1 MEAIKNSLPGFQMAS
16 NESSKTV
23 FLAMSVNFSIG
34 IAKSVIATITMSSAM
49 FSEAIH
55 SFVDTGNQFLLWF
68 GIKQSKKINPKIYPL
83 GRGREEYFW
92 TLVVAVLIFTIGG
105 LVSLEHGIESLSH
118 PKKLE
123 NLGISVT
130 LLVIS
135 IMLESYVL
143 KKAISELKRGQNNDK
158 GVVGLLRES
167 TDGPLIAI
175 VVEDF
180 AATLGLFIA
189 LIGTILS
196 SLTQNSIYDSISA
209 ISIGILLMVSGLFLG
224 YEMKHLITGE
234 SISEDKLKKV
244 DKVIKSNENIST
256 LLNLKILPIGSK
268 EYLALIML
276 DYEDSLSDNQI
287 VEINT
292 MLKNNIKE
300 TEPTITE
307 IYFNPQ

>member
-1 MEAIKNSLPGFQMAS
+1 MAT

-34 IAKSVIATITMSSAM
+34 IAKSIIATITMSSAM

-68 GIKQSKKINPKIYPL
+68 GIKQSKKVDARIYPL

-123 NLGISVT
+123 NLAISIT
-130 LLVIS
+130 LLIVS
-135 IMLESYVL
+135 IILESYVL
-143 KKAISELKRGQNNDK
+143 KKAITELKKGQDNK
-158 GVVGLLRES
+158 KSVVGLLKES

-189 LIGTILS
+189 LVGTILS

-209 ISIGILLMVSGLFLG
+209 ISIGVLLMVSGLFLG

-234 SISEDKLKKV
+234 SISQEKLKL
-244 DKVIKSNENIST
+244 IENIINKNKNISNVT
-256 LLNLKILPIGSK
+256 NLKILPIGSK
-268 EYLALIML
+268 QYLALVKL
-276 DYEDSLSDNQI
+276 DYKDSLDDVDI

-292 MLKNNIKE
+292 ALKIEIVE
-300 TEPTITE
+300 TESTITE

>member
-1 MEAIKNSLPGFQMAS
+1 MAS

-34 IAKSVIATITMSSAM
+34 FAKSVIATITMSSAM

-68 GIKQSKKINPKIYPL
+68 GIKQSKKINPKLYPL

-123 NLGISVT
+123 NLTISIA

-135 IMLESYVL
+135 IILESYVL
-143 KKAISELKRGQNNDK
+143 KKAITQLKKGHDKKK
-158 GVVGLLRES
+158 GVMKLLKES

-180 AATLGLFIA
+180 AATLGLLIA
-189 LIGTILS
+189 LVGTLLS
-196 SLTQNSIYDSISA
+196 SFTQNSIYDSISA
-209 ISIGILLMVSGLFLG
+209 ISIGVLLMVSGLFLG

-234 SISEDKLKKV
+234 SISKDKLEKV
-244 DKVIKSNENIST
+244 ETIIISNKDISR
-256 LLNLKILPIGSK
+256 LINLKILPIGSK
-268 EYLALIML
+268 QYLALLKL
-276 DYEDSLSDNQI
+276 DYKDSLEDHEIVSINRLLKEQI
-287 VEINT
+287 N
-292 MLKNNIKE
+292 KN
-300 TEPTITE
+300 EPTITE

>member
-1 MEAIKNSLPGFQMAS
+1 
-16 NESSKTV
+16 
-23 FLAMSVNFSIG
+23 MSVNFSIG
-34 IAKSVIATITMSSAM
+34 IAKSVIASITMSSAM

-123 NLGISVT
+123 NLTISVT

-135 IMLESYVL
+135 IILESYVL
-143 KKAISELKRGQNNDK
+143 KKAISELKKGQNNKK
-158 GVVGLLRES
+158 GVIELLKES

-175 VVEDF
+175 VIEDF

-189 LIGTILS
+189 LVGTLLS
-196 SLTQNSIYDSISA
+196 SFTQNSIYDSISA
-209 ISIGILLMVSGLFLG
+209 ISIGVLLMVSGLFLG

-234 SISEDKLKKV
+234 SISEEKLGKIEQ
-244 DKVIKSNENIST
+244 VIESNTNIA
-256 LLNLKILPIGSK
+256 NLINLRILPLGSMK
-268 EYLALIML
+268 YLALIKL
-276 DYEDSLSDNQI
+276 DYVDSLDDSQI
-287 VEINT
+287 VEINKII
-292 MLKNNIKE
+292 KNDIKD
-300 TEPTITE
+300 TELTVTE

>member
-1 MEAIKNSLPGFQMAS
+1 MAS
-16 NESSKTV
+16 SESSKTV

-34 IAKSVIATITMSSAM
+34 VAKSIIATITMSSAM
-49 FSEAIH
+49 FSEAVH

-68 GIKQSKKINPKIYPL
+68 GIKQAKKSNPKIYPL

-123 NLGISVT
+123 NLSISLT
-130 LLVIS
+130 LLIVS
-135 IMLESYVL
+135 IILESYVL
-143 KKAISELKRGQNNDK
+143 KKAISELKRGKAKNK
-158 GVVGLLRES
+158 GILKLLKES

-180 AATLGLFIA
+180 AATLGLIFA
-189 LIGTILS
+189 LIGTVLS
-196 SLTQNSIYDSISA
+196 FITQNSVYDSISA
-209 ISIGILLMVSGLFLG
+209 ISIGILLMVSGIFLG

-234 SISEDKLKKV
+234 SISNEKLKK
-244 DKVIKSNENIST
+244 IKQLISSNEQVLT
-256 LLNLKILPIGSK
+256 LSNLKILPIGSNQ
-268 EYLALIML
+268 YLALINL
-276 DYEDSLSDNQI
+276 DYRDSLKDE
-287 VEINT
+287 EIITVNSS
-292 MLKNNIKE
+292 LINSIKNS
-300 TEPTITE
+300 EPSISQ

>member
-1 MEAIKNSLPGFQMAS
+1 MAS
-16 NESSKTV
+16 SESSKTV

-34 IAKSVIATITMSSAM
+34 VAKSIIATITMSSAM
-49 FSEAIH
+49 FSEAVH

-68 GIKQSKKINPKIYPL
+68 GIKQAKKSNPKIYPL

-123 NLGISVT
+123 NLSISLT
-130 LLVIS
+130 LLIVS
-135 IMLESYVL
+135 IILESYVL
-143 KKAISELKRGQNNDK
+143 KKAISELKRGKPKNMGILK
-158 GVVGLLRES
+158 LLKES

-180 AATLGLFIA
+180 AATLGLIFALVGTVLSFI
-189 LIGTILS
+189 
-196 SLTQNSIYDSISA
+196 TQNSVYDSISA
-209 ISIGILLMVSGLFLG
+209 ISIGILLMVSGIFLG

-234 SISEDKLKKV
+234 SISNEKLKK
-244 DKVIKSNENIST
+244 IKQLISSNEQVLNLS
-256 LLNLKILPIGSK
+256 NLKILPIGSNQ
-268 EYLALIML
+268 YLALINL
-276 DYEDSLSDNQI
+276 DYRDSLKDEEIITVNSSLINSIKNSEPSISD
-287 VEINT
+287 
-292 MLKNNIKE
+292 
-300 TEPTITE
+300 

>member
-1 MEAIKNSLPGFQMAS
+1 MAT

-34 IAKSVIATITMSSAM
+34 IAKSIIATITMSSAM

-68 GIKQSKKINPKIYPL
+68 GIKQSKKVDARIYPL

-123 NLGISVT
+123 NLAISIT
-130 LLVIS
+130 LLIVS
-135 IMLESYVL
+135 IILESYVL
-143 KKAISELKRGQNNDK
+143 KKAITELKKGQDNKK
-158 GVVGLLRES
+158 GVFGLLKES

-180 AATLGLFIA
+180 AATLGLVIA
-189 LIGTILS
+189 LVGTILS

-209 ISIGILLMVSGLFLG
+209 ISIGVLLMVSGLFLG

-234 SISEDKLKKV
+234 SISQEKLKL
-244 DKVIKSNENIST
+244 IENIINKNKNISKIT
-256 LLNLKILPIGSK
+256 DLKILPIGSK
-268 EYLALIML
+268 QYLALVKL
-276 DYEDSLSDNQI
+276 DYKDSLGDIDI

-292 MLKNNIKE
+292 ALKNEIVE
-300 TEPTITE
+300 TESTITE

>member
-1 MEAIKNSLPGFQMAS
+1 MAS

-68 GIKQSKKINPKIYPL
+68 GIKQSKKINPKLYPL

-123 NLGISVT
+123 NLTISIA

-135 IMLESYVL
+135 IILESYVL
-143 KKAISELKRGQNNDK
+143 KKAITQLKKGHDKKK
-158 GVVGLLRES
+158 GVMKLLKES

-189 LIGTILS
+189 LVGTLLS
-196 SLTQNSIYDSISA
+196 SFTQNSIYDSISA
-209 ISIGILLMVSGLFLG
+209 ISIGVLLMVSGLFLG

-234 SISEDKLKKV
+234 SISKDKLEKV
-244 DKVIKSNENIST
+244 ETIITSNKDISR

-268 EYLALIML
+268 QYLALLKL
-276 DYEDSLSDNQI
+276 DYKDSLKDQEIVAINLILKEQI
-287 VEINT
+287 SEN
-292 MLKNNIKE
+292 
-300 TEPTITE
+300 EPTITE

>member
-1 MEAIKNSLPGFQMAS
+1 MAT

-34 IAKSVIATITMSSAM
+34 IAKSIIATITMSSAM

-68 GIKQSKKINPKIYPL
+68 GIKQSKKVDARIYPL

-123 NLGISVT
+123 NLAISIT
-130 LLVIS
+130 LLIVS
-135 IMLESYVL
+135 ILLESYVL
-143 KKAISELKRGQNNDK
+143 KKAIAELKKGQDNKK
-158 GVVGLLRES
+158 GVIELLKES

-180 AATLGLFIA
+180 AATLGLVIA
-189 LIGTILS
+189 LVGTILS

-209 ISIGILLMVSGLFLG
+209 ISIGVLLMVSGLFLG

-234 SISEDKLKKV
+234 SISQDKLKL
-244 DKVIKSNENIST
+244 IENIINKNKNIT
-256 LLNLKILPIGSK
+256 KMTNLKILPIGSK
-268 EYLALIML
+268 QYLALVKV
-276 DYEDSLSDNQI
+276 DYKDSLGDMDI

-292 MLKNNIKE
+292 ALKNEIVE
-300 TEPTITE
+300 TESTITE

>member
-1 MEAIKNSLPGFQMAS
+1 MAS
-16 NESSKTV
+16 SESSKTV

-34 IAKSVIATITMSSAM
+34 VAKSIIATITMSSAM
-49 FSEAIH
+49 FSEAVH

-68 GIKQSKKINPKIYPL
+68 GIKQAKKSNPKIYPL

-123 NLGISVT
+123 NLSISLT
-130 LLVIS
+130 LLIVS
-135 IMLESYVL
+135 IILESYVL
-143 KKAISELKRGQNNDK
+143 KKAISELKRGKAKNK
-158 GVVGLLRES
+158 GILKLLKES

-180 AATLGLFIA
+180 AATLGLIFALVGTVLSFI
-189 LIGTILS
+189 
-196 SLTQNSIYDSISA
+196 TQNSVYDSISA
-209 ISIGILLMVSGLFLG
+209 ISIGILLMVSGIFLG

-234 SISEDKLKKV
+234 SISNEKLKK
-244 DKVIKSNENIST
+244 IKQLISSNEKVLNLS
-256 LLNLKILPIGSK
+256 NLKILPIGSNQ
-268 EYLALIML
+268 YLALINL
-276 DYEDSLSDNQI
+276 DYRDSLKDE
-287 VEINT
+287 EIITVNSS
-292 MLKNNIKE
+292 LINSIKNS
-300 TEPTITE
+300 EPSISE

>member
-1 MEAIKNSLPGFQMAS
+1 MAS

-34 IAKSVIATITMSSAM
+34 IAKSVIASITMSSAM

-123 NLGISVT
+123 NLTISVT

-135 IMLESYVL
+135 IILESYVL
-143 KKAISELKRGQNNDK
+143 KKAISELKKGQNNKK
-158 GVVGLLRES
+158 GVIELLKES

-175 VVEDF
+175 VIEDF

-189 LIGTILS
+189 LVGTLLS
-196 SLTQNSIYDSISA
+196 SFTQNSIYDSISA
-209 ISIGILLMVSGLFLG
+209 ISIGVLLMVSGLFLG

-234 SISEDKLKKV
+234 SISEEKLGKIEQ
-244 DKVIKSNENIST
+244 VIESNTNIA
-256 LLNLKILPIGSK
+256 NLINLRILPLGSMK
-268 EYLALIML
+268 YLALIKL
-276 DYEDSLSDNQI
+276 DYVDSLDDSQI
-287 VEINT
+287 VEINKII
-292 MLKNNIKE
+292 KNDIKD
-300 TEPTITE
+300 TELTVTE

>member
-1 MEAIKNSLPGFQMAS
+1 MAS
-16 NESSKTV
+16 SESSKTV

-34 IAKSVIATITMSSAM
+34 VAKSIIATITMSSAM
-49 FSEAIH
+49 FSEAVH

-68 GIKQSKKINPKIYPL
+68 GIKQAKKSNPKIYPL

-123 NLGISVT
+123 NLTISLT
-130 LLVIS
+130 LLIVS
-135 IMLESYVL
+135 IILESYVL
-143 KKAISELKRGQNNDK
+143 KKAISELKRGKAKNK
-158 GVVGLLRES
+158 GILKLLKES

-180 AATLGLFIA
+180 AATLGLIFALVGTVLSFI
-189 LIGTILS
+189 
-196 SLTQNSIYDSISA
+196 TQNSVYDSISA
-209 ISIGILLMVSGLFLG
+209 ISIGILLMVSGIFLG

-234 SISEDKLKKV
+234 SISNEKLKK
-244 DKVIKSNENIST
+244 IKQLISSNEQVLNLS
-256 LLNLKILPIGSK
+256 NLKILPIGSNQ
-268 EYLALIML
+268 YLALINL
-276 DYEDSLSDNQI
+276 DYRDSLKDEEIITVNSSI
-287 VEINT
+287 INT
-292 MLKNNIKE
+292 IKNS
-300 TEPTITE
+300 EPSISE

>member
-1 MEAIKNSLPGFQMAS
+1 MAS
-16 NESSKTV
+16 SESSKTV

-34 IAKSVIATITMSSAM
+34 VAKSIIATITMSSAM
-49 FSEAIH
+49 FSEAVH

-68 GIKQSKKINPKIYPL
+68 GIKQAKKSNPKIYPL

-123 NLGISVT
+123 NLSISLT
-130 LLVIS
+130 LLIVS
-135 IMLESYVL
+135 IILESYVL
-143 KKAISELKRGQNNDK
+143 KKAISELKRGKAKNK
-158 GVVGLLRES
+158 GILKLLKES

-180 AATLGLFIA
+180 AATLGLIFALVGTVLSFI
-189 LIGTILS
+189 
-196 SLTQNSIYDSISA
+196 TQNSVYDSISA
-209 ISIGILLMVSGLFLG
+209 ISIGILLMVSGIFLG

-234 SISEDKLKKV
+234 SISNEKLKK
-244 DKVIKSNENIST
+244 IKQLISSNEQILNLS
-256 LLNLKILPIGSK
+256 NLKILPIGSNQ
-268 EYLALIML
+268 YLALINL
-276 DYEDSLSDNQI
+276 DYRDSLKDE
-287 VEINT
+287 EIITVNSS
-292 MLKNNIKE
+292 LINSIKNS
-300 TEPTITE
+300 EPSISE

>member
-1 MEAIKNSLPGFQMAS
+1 MAS

-68 GIKQSKKINPKIYPL
+68 GIKQSKKINPKLYPL

-123 NLGISVT
+123 NLSISIA

-135 IMLESYVL
+135 IILESYVL
-143 KKAISELKRGQNNDK
+143 KKAITQLKKGHDKKK
-158 GVVGLLRES
+158 GVMKLLKES

-189 LIGTILS
+189 LVGTLLS
-196 SLTQNSIYDSISA
+196 SFTQNSIYDSISA
-209 ISIGILLMVSGLFLG
+209 ISIGVLLMVSGLFLG

-234 SISEDKLKKV
+234 SISKNKLEKV
-244 DKVIKSNENIST
+244 ETIIISNKDISR
-256 LLNLKILPIGSK
+256 LINLKILPIGSK
-268 EYLALIML
+268 QYLALLKL
-276 DYEDSLSDNQI
+276 DYKDSLEDHEIVSINRLLKEQI
-287 VEINT
+287 N
-292 MLKNNIKE
+292 KN
-300 TEPTITE
+300 EPTITE

>member
-1 MEAIKNSLPGFQMAS
+1 MAT

-34 IAKSVIATITMSSAM
+34 IAKSIISTITMSSAM

-68 GIKQSKKINPKIYPL
+68 GIKQSKKVDARIYPL

-123 NLGISVT
+123 NLAISIT
-130 LLVIS
+130 LLIVS
-135 IMLESYVL
+135 IILESYVL
-143 KKAISELKRGQNNDK
+143 KKAITELKKGQDNKK
-158 GVVGLLRES
+158 GVVGLLKES

-180 AATLGLFIA
+180 AATLGLVIA
-189 LIGTILS
+189 LVGTILS

-209 ISIGILLMVSGLFLG
+209 ISIGVLLMVSGLFLG

-234 SISEDKLKKV
+234 SISQEKLKLIENIINK
-244 DKVIKSNENIST
+244 NENISKIT
-256 LLNLKILPIGSK
+256 DLKILPIGSK
-268 EYLALIML
+268 QYLALVKL
-276 DYEDSLSDNQI
+276 DYKDSLGDIDI
-287 VEINT
+287 VEINKA
-292 MLKNNIKE
+292 LKNEIVE
-300 TEPTITE
+300 TESTITE

>member
-1 MEAIKNSLPGFQMAS
+1 MAS

-23 FLAMSVNFSIG
+23 FLAMSVKFYIG

-68 GIKQSKKINPKIYPL
+68 GIKQSKKINPKLYPL

-123 NLGISVT
+123 NLSISIA

-135 IMLESYVL
+135 IILESYVL
-143 KKAISELKRGQNNDK
+143 KKAITQLKKGHDKKK
-158 GVVGLLRES
+158 GVMKLLKES

-180 AATLGLFIA
+180 AATLGLLIA
-189 LIGTILS
+189 LVGTLLS
-196 SLTQNSIYDSISA
+196 SFTQNSIYDSISA
-209 ISIGILLMVSGLFLG
+209 ISIGVLLMVSGLFLG

-234 SISEDKLKKV
+234 SISKDKLEKV
-244 DKVIKSNENIST
+244 ETIIISNNDISR
-256 LLNLKILPIGSK
+256 LINLKILPIGSK
-268 EYLALIML
+268 QYLALLKL
-276 DYEDSLSDNQI
+276 DYKDSLEDHEIVSINRLLKEQI
-287 VEINT
+287 N
-292 MLKNNIKE
+292 KN
-300 TEPTITE
+300 EPTITE

>member
-1 MEAIKNSLPGFQMAS
+1 MAT

-34 IAKSVIATITMSSAM
+34 IAKSIIATITMSSAM

-68 GIKQSKKINPKIYPL
+68 GIKQSKKVDARIYPL

-123 NLGISVT
+123 NLAISIT
-130 LLVIS
+130 LLIVS
-135 IMLESYVL
+135 IILESYVL
-143 KKAISELKRGQNNDK
+143 KKAITELKKGQDNKK
-158 GVVGLLRES
+158 GVIGLLKES

-180 AATLGLFIA
+180 AATLGLVIA
-189 LIGTILS
+189 LVGTILS

-209 ISIGILLMVSGLFLG
+209 ISIGVLLMVSGLFLG

-234 SISEDKLKKV
+234 SISQEKLKL
-244 DKVIKSNENIST
+244 IENIINKNKNIT
-256 LLNLKILPIGSK
+256 KMTNLKILPIGSK
-268 EYLALIML
+268 QYLALVKL
-276 DYEDSLSDNQI
+276 DYKDSLGDTDI
-287 VEINT
+287 LEINT
-292 MLKNNIKE
+292 ALKNEIVE
-300 TEPTITE
+300 TESTITE

>member
-1 MEAIKNSLPGFQMAS
+1 MAT

-34 IAKSVIATITMSSAM
+34 IAKSIIATITMSSAM

-68 GIKQSKKINPKIYPL
+68 GIKQSKKVDARIYPL

-123 NLGISVT
+123 NLAISIT
-130 LLVIS
+130 LLIVS
-135 IMLESYVL
+135 IILESYVL
-143 KKAISELKRGQNNDK
+143 KKAITELKKGQDNKK
-158 GVVGLLRES
+158 GVIGLLKES

-180 AATLGLFIA
+180 AATLGLVIA
-189 LIGTILS
+189 LVGTILS

-209 ISIGILLMVSGLFLG
+209 ISIGVLLMVSGLFLG

-234 SISEDKLKKV
+234 SISQEKLKL
-244 DKVIKSNENIST
+244 IENIINKNKNIT
-256 LLNLKILPIGSK
+256 KMTNLKILPIGSK
-268 EYLALIML
+268 QYLALVKV
-276 DYEDSLSDNQI
+276 DYKDSLGDMDI

-292 MLKNNIKE
+292 ALKNEIVE
-300 TEPTITE
+300 TESTITE

>member
-1 MEAIKNSLPGFQMAS
+1 MAS
-16 NESSKTV
+16 SESSKTV

-34 IAKSVIATITMSSAM
+34 VAKSIIATITMSSAM
-49 FSEAIH
+49 FSEAVH

-68 GIKQSKKINPKIYPL
+68 GIKQAKKSNPKIYPL

-123 NLGISVT
+123 NLSIYLT
-130 LLVIS
+130 LLIVS
-135 IMLESYVL
+135 IILESYVL
-143 KKAISELKRGQNNDK
+143 KKAISELKRGKAKNK
-158 GVVGLLRES
+158 GILKLLKES

-180 AATLGLFIA
+180 AATLGLIFALVGTVLSFI
-189 LIGTILS
+189 
-196 SLTQNSIYDSISA
+196 TQNSVYDSISA
-209 ISIGILLMVSGLFLG
+209 ISIGILLMVSGIFLG

-234 SISEDKLKKV
+234 SISNEKLKK
-244 DKVIKSNENIST
+244 IKQLISSNEQVLNLS
-256 LLNLKILPIGSK
+256 NLKILPIGSNQ
-268 EYLALIML
+268 YLALINL
-276 DYEDSLSDNQI
+276 DYRDSLKDE
-287 VEINT
+287 EIITVNSS
-292 MLKNNIKE
+292 LINSIKNS
-300 TEPTITE
+300 EPSISE

>member
-1 MEAIKNSLPGFQMAS
+1 MAT

-34 IAKSVIATITMSSAM
+34 IAKSIIATITMSSAM

-68 GIKQSKKINPKIYPL
+68 GIKQSNKVDARIYPL

-123 NLGISVT
+123 NLAISIT
-130 LLVIS
+130 LLIVS
-135 IMLESYVL
+135 IILESYVL
-143 KKAISELKRGQNNDK
+143 KKAITELKKGQDNKK
-158 GVVGLLRES
+158 GVVGLLKES

-180 AATLGLFIA
+180 AATLGLVIA
-189 LIGTILS
+189 LVGTILS

-209 ISIGILLMVSGLFLG
+209 ISIGVLLMVSGLFLG

-234 SISEDKLKKV
+234 SISQEKLKLIENIINK
-244 DKVIKSNENIST
+244 NENISKIT
-256 LLNLKILPIGSK
+256 DLKILPIGSK
-268 EYLALIML
+268 QYLALVKL
-276 DYEDSLSDNQI
+276 DYKDSLGDIDI

-292 MLKNNIKE
+292 ALKNEIVE
-300 TEPTITE
+300 TESTITE

>member
-1 MEAIKNSLPGFQMAS
+1 MAS

-68 GIKQSKKINPKIYPL
+68 GIKQSKKINPKLYPL

-123 NLGISVT
+123 NLTISIA

-135 IMLESYVL
+135 IILESYVL
-143 KKAISELKRGQNNDK
+143 KKAITQLKKGHDKKK
-158 GVVGLLRES
+158 GVMKLLKES

-189 LIGTILS
+189 LVGTLLS
-196 SLTQNSIYDSISA
+196 SFTQNSIYDSISA
-209 ISIGILLMVSGLFLG
+209 ISIGVLLMVSGLFLG

-234 SISEDKLKKV
+234 SISKDKLEKV
-244 DKVIKSNENIST
+244 ETIIISNKDISR
-256 LLNLKILPIGSK
+256 LINLKILPIGSK
-268 EYLALIML
+268 QYLALLKL
-276 DYEDSLSDNQI
+276 DYKDSLEDHEIVSINRLLKEQI
-287 VEINT
+287 N
-292 MLKNNIKE
+292 KN
-300 TEPTITE
+300 EPTITE

>member
-1 MEAIKNSLPGFQMAS
+1 MAS

-123 NLGISVT
+123 NLTISIV

-135 IMLESYVL
+135 IILESYVL
-143 KKAISELKRGQNNDK
+143 KKAITQLKKGQDNKK
-158 GVVGLLRES
+158 GVMSLLKES

-189 LIGTILS
+189 LVGTLLS
-196 SLTQNSIYDSISA
+196 SFTQNSIYDSISA
-209 ISIGILLMVSGLFLG
+209 ISIGVLLMVSGLFLG

-234 SISEDKLKKV
+234 SISKDKLEKV
-244 DKVIKSNENIST
+244 ETIITSNKDISR

-268 EYLALIML
+268 QYLALLKL
-276 DYEDSLSDNQI
+276 DYKDSLQDLEIVAINRILKEQI
-287 VEINT
+287 SEN
-292 MLKNNIKE
+292 
-300 TEPTITE
+300 EPTITE

>member
-1 MEAIKNSLPGFQMAS
+1 MAS

-123 NLGISVT
+123 NLTISIV

-135 IMLESYVL
+135 IILESYVL
-143 KKAISELKRGQNNDK
+143 KKAITQLKKGQDNKK
-158 GVVGLLRES
+158 GVMNLLKES

-189 LIGTILS
+189 LVGTLLS
-196 SLTQNSIYDSISA
+196 SFTQNSIYDSISA
-209 ISIGILLMVSGLFLG
+209 ISIGVLLMVSGLFLG

-234 SISEDKLKKV
+234 SISKDKLEKV
-244 DKVIKSNENIST
+244 ETIITSNKDISR

-268 EYLALIML
+268 QYLALLKL
-276 DYEDSLSDNQI
+276 DYKDSLKDQEIVAINRILKEQI
-287 VEINT
+287 SEN
-292 MLKNNIKE
+292 
-300 TEPTITE
+300 EPTITE

>member
-1 MEAIKNSLPGFQMAS
+1 MAS
-16 NESSKTV
+16 SESSKTV

-34 IAKSVIATITMSSAM
+34 VAKSIIATITMSSAM
-49 FSEAIH
+49 FSEAVH

-68 GIKQSKKINPKIYPL
+68 GIKQAKKSNPKIYPL

-123 NLGISVT
+123 NLSISLT
-130 LLVIS
+130 LLIVS
-135 IMLESYVL
+135 IILESYVL
-143 KKAISELKRGQNNDK
+143 KKAISELKRGKAKNK
-158 GVVGLLRES
+158 GILKLLKES

-180 AATLGLFIA
+180 AATLGLIFALVGTVLSFI
-189 LIGTILS
+189 
-196 SLTQNSIYDSISA
+196 TQNSVYDSISA
-209 ISIGILLMVSGLFLG
+209 ISIGILLMVSGIFLG

-234 SISEDKLKKV
+234 SISNEKLKK
-244 DKVIKSNENIST
+244 IKQLISSNEKVLNLS
-256 LLNLKILPIGSK
+256 NLKILPIGSNQ
-268 EYLALIML
+268 YLALINL
-276 DYEDSLSDNQI
+276 DYRDSLKDE
-287 VEINT
+287 EIITVNSS
-292 MLKNNIKE
+292 LINSIKIS
-300 TEPTITE
+300 EPSISE

>member
-1 MEAIKNSLPGFQMAS
+1 MAT

-34 IAKSVIATITMSSAM
+34 IAKSIIATITMSSAM

-68 GIKQSKKINPKIYPL
+68 GIKQSKKVDARIYPL

-123 NLGISVT
+123 NLA
-130 LLVIS
+130 IS
-135 IMLESYVL
+135 ISLLIVSIILESYVL
-143 KKAISELKRGQNNDK
+143 KKAITELKKGQDNKK
-158 GVVGLLRES
+158 GVVGLLKES

-180 AATLGLFIA
+180 AATLGLVIA
-189 LIGTILS
+189 LVGTILS

-209 ISIGILLMVSGLFLG
+209 ISIGVLLMVSGLFLG

-234 SISEDKLKKV
+234 SISQEKLKLIENIINK
-244 DKVIKSNENIST
+244 NENISKIT
-256 LLNLKILPIGSK
+256 DLKILPIGSK
-268 EYLALIML
+268 QYLALVKL
-276 DYEDSLSDNQI
+276 DYKDSLGDIDI
-287 VEINT
+287 VEINKA
-292 MLKNNIKE
+292 LKNEIVE
-300 TEPTITE
+300 TESTITE